1 MIIDTSTLATNAE
14 KLSQCTKK
22 NKEREQRQVVKD
34 TQPHELVKAKTTKK
48 NKGIFKKILHPFGS
62 IKNRNKTLKW
72 CEQLMIEGADRS
84 EFKLPEE
91 YLQNLLPKQ
100 KMRYDAFSKKLDIIA
115 EHIRAL
121 QSQNSRHQSN
131 NSIADNDAYESGYE
145 SGYES
150 KGNDI
155 DEEYLTNL
163 SQEPCNSIKSS
174 LQELQ
179 CEDKTFVSP
188 VITKRDLAPRENN
201 QNSLLEAAQKRN
213 YKKTTTCLKN
223 GADITVK
230 DTSGNNILHL
240 IVELEGKQKVESLEL
255 IADLVEQEVIPQE
268 KLGESI
274 KATNNNGY
282 TPIQSMLIKKI
293 TKKRHNREEVGKN
306 DNTIKFIAK
315 LLELGADPYQLT
327 LPKETYQNLN
337 KEQLA
342 YYQKFREKLTK
353 IAENIVNIKDN
364 NGNYP
369 LHLAIDDNKKDLF
382 EELLERGADITKQDA
397 NGNNALHYI
406 AKLEGKKKVK
416 YLQSIL
422 GLVEE
427 NTLKK
432 AVNAINNDGLSP
444 IQSSLIRKIEKAKHN
459 IINPKSRDNTITFC
473 VILLQNGA
481 KPDDLKLTKQ
491 PHNKEHYRFLHKL
504 EKIDSISPEI
514 KKEIK
519 IIRKDFKRKYNYLS
533 KTKNFFKSVC
543 DFIDPAR
550 RTRELLAI
558 TVTTTVITMV
568 AFAFFQG
575 QMAIGAAIS
584 IIVVAAVM
592 CIVFTLGFSPIKK
605 FMKNFEPFS
614 FDKENDNH
622 QPIEQDEM
630 QEKNSNR
637 EENLVS
643 SEEQE
648 LSDQSEHR
656 EIPSTQSE
664 HGKTPYTKMD
674 IVSGP
679 TPFVS
684 RPVPTNGP
692 SPP

>member
-14 KLSQCTKK
+14 KLNQCTKK

-48 NKGIFKKILHPFGS
+48 NKGIFKKILHPFRS
-62 IKNRNKTLKW
+62 IKNKDKTLKR
-72 CEQLMIEGADRS
+72 CAQLMMEGTDRS

-91 YLQNLLPKQ
+91 YLQNLSQKQ
-100 KMRYDAFSKKLDIIA
+100 KIRYDALSKKLDIIA
-115 EHIRAL
+115 ERIRAL
-121 QSQNSRHQSN
+121 QLQNSRHQSD

-145 SGYES
+145 SGDES

-155 DEEYLTNL
+155 DEERLINL
-163 SQEPCNSIKSS
+163 SQEPFYNSTKSG
-174 LQELQ
+174 LQETQ
-179 CEDKTFVSP
+179 CENKAFVSP
-188 VITKRDLAPRENN
+188 VITKRNLVPRETNT
-201 QNSLLEAAQKRN
+201 QNILLEAAQKRN
-213 YKKTTTCLKN
+213 YKKITTCLKN

-240 IVELEGKQKVESLEL
+240 IVALEGKQKVENLEL

-268 KLGESI
+268 KLGKAI
-274 KATNNNGY
+274 KAINNNGH

-306 DNTIKFIAK
+306 DNTLKFIAK

-327 LPKETYQNLN
+327 LPEETYQNLN
-337 KEQLA
+337 NEQLA

-397 NGNNALHYI
+397 NGNNALHCI

-432 AVNAINNDGLSP
+432 AINATNNDGLSP
-444 IQSSLIRKIEKAKHN
+444 IQSALIRKIEKAKHN

-481 KPDDLKLTKQ
+481 KPDDLKLTNQ

-504 EKIDSISPEI
+504 EKIDSLPQDIREKI
-514 KKEIK
+514 NKTRKKLK
-519 IIRKDFKRKYNYLS
+519 VKYNYHS

-575 QMAIGAAIS
+575 QMAIGAAIP

-614 FDKENDNH
+614 FDKENY
-622 QPIEQDEM
+622 PPEQEEM
-630 QEKNSNR
+630 RKENSNNR
-637 EENLVS
+637 EEKNLAG

-648 LSDQSEHR
+648 LSNLSE
-656 EIPSTQSE
+656 
-664 HGKTPYTKMD
+664 GKIPYTTMD
-674 IVSGP
+674 TISISTSSLG
-679 TPFVS
+679 
-684 RPVPTNGP
+684 RPVSTNGY